1 MDEQGVLKDTYLQ
14 KSETGFVYKE
24 IAEYDDL
31 FLFLK
36 DYDKPYFVTEGFY
49 EFLIKG
55 SKEVLGIMRIPIQ
68 NSFIL
73 DNNIL
78 QVLTSMLDCIAL
90 AMERIEQMQSI

>member
-1 MDEQGVLKDTYLQ
+1 MIT
-14 KSETGFVYKE
+14 
-24 IAEYDDL
+24 L
-31 FLFLK
+31 FC
-36 DYDKPYFVTEGFY
+36 YRGFY

-90 AMERIEQMQSI
+90 AMERIQADAKAFEIQRRGKMRKRYRAKSFKSDFS